1 MFIAGAIGGAVV
13 IGVASYDDHSRYS
26 RYSDAAERER
36 RSRQERL
43 NLKIAAKT
51 KEIEREKDN
60 LNKRVQEAIT
70 AFKSDEVLLKVYN
83 ITKADNNDL
92 EYAKEMIDKP
102 TAVQKQLLKN
112 LQNEI
117 EEKLENDKKQLA
129 DIDAA
134 IMNINKLQLS
144 YKDKN

>member
-13 IGVASYDDHSRYS
+13 VGVASYDDHSRYS

-36 RSRQERL
+36 RSRQESL

>member
-36 RSRQERL
+36 RSRQESL